1 MSEAEDPQPRHLA
14 QNTLDERPA
23 KRMGGGMFVLTWI
36 ILLTMLIY
44 YFTGEERRQFN
55 PNETP
60 TLIDVQGKR
69 TLLLKA
75 NRQNHFVMSGKINGK
90 DTTLVLDTGAT
101 NVAIP
106 AIMAS
111 RLQLTQGKP
120 GIAMTANG
128 PVTVYSTR
136 IAKLQLGE
144 IVLYDV
150 PADLNPGMNAS
161 NQILLG
167 MSALSQVEFSQ
178 RDGMLLISQ
187 WSKYRANIRI
197 EPTNYAPINRS

>member
-1 MSEAEDPQPRHLA
+1 MSEAEDPQPRQLE
-14 QNTLDERPA
+14 QNTLDKRPA
-23 KRMGGGMFVLTWI
+23 KRMGGGMFILTWI
-36 ILLTMLIY
+36 ILLAMLIY

-197 EPTNYAPINRS
+197 ERMNYAPINRS

>member
-1 MSEAEDPQPRHLA
+1 
-14 QNTLDERPA
+14 
-23 KRMGGGMFVLTWI
+23 
-36 ILLTMLIY
+36 
-44 YFTGEERRQFN
+44 
-55 PNETP
+55 
-60 TLIDVQGKR
+60 
-69 TLLLKA
+69 
-75 NRQNHFVMSGKINGK
+75 
-90 DTTLVLDTGAT
+90 
-101 NVAIP
+101 
-106 AIMAS
+106 
-111 RLQLTQGKP
+111 
-120 GIAMTANG
+120 MTANG

-187 WSKYRANIRI
+187 
-197 EPTNYAPINRS
+197 

>member
-1 MSEAEDPQPRHLA
+1 MSEAEDPQPRQLE
-14 QNTLDERPA
+14 QNTLDKRPA
-23 KRMGGGMFVLTWI
+23 KRMGGGMFILTWI
-36 ILLTMLIY
+36 ILLAMLIY

-187 WSKYRANIRI
+187 WPKHSTNMQI
-197 EPTNYAPINRS
+197 EPINR

>member
-1 MSEAEDPQPRHLA
+1 MSEAEDPQPRQLA
-14 QNTLDERPA
+14 QNTLEERPA
-23 KRMGGGMFVLTWI
+23 KRMGGGMFILTWI
-36 ILLTMLIY
+36 ILLAMLIY

-111 RLQLTQGKP
+111 RLQLAQGKP

-187 WSKYRANIRI
+187 WPKHSTSMRI
-197 EPTNYAPINRS
+197 EPMNYAPINR

>member
-1 MSEAEDPQPRHLA
+1 MSEAEDPQPRQLA
-14 QNTLDERPA
+14 QNTLEERPV
-23 KRMGGGMFVLTWI
+23 KRMGGGMFILTWI
-36 ILLTMLIY
+36 ILLAMLIY

-111 RLQLTQGKP
+111 RLQLAQGKP

-187 WSKYRANIRI
+187 WPKHSTSMRI
-197 EPTNYAPINRS
+197 EPMNYAPINR